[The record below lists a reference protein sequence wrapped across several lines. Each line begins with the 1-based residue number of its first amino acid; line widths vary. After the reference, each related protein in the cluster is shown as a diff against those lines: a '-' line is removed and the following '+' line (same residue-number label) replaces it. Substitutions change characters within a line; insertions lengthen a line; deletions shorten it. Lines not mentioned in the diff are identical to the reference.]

1 MTSETPSGGYRP
13 PPLLSRHDP
22 TNSGIPVPD
31 AEDLAF
37 GASGIAR
44 GEGAMA
50 RSRHGHNGSF
60 ATSRRHFLQ
69 QGAVIGSAAIASGFV
84 HSAGA
89 VDSGPKNLPPNVPEW
104 MKVPG
109 DPMGSQPY
117 GAPSPFEKD
126 VVKNISKNLRQYLS
140 ASGRTPLQDLDGI
153 ITPNGLFYER
163 HHAGVPTIDPAQHR
177 LMLHGLV
184 DRPMIFTMEDIRRF
198 PSVSRVHFLEC
209 SGNPGYKK
217 PYGTTASDL
226 VGLLSCAEWTGVSMK
241 LVLQEA
247 ALQPEAKWVVAEGA
261 DAAAMTRSIPIEKCL
276 DDAMIVYSQ
285 NGERLRPQQGY
296 PLRLIL
302 PGFEGN
308 MNIKWLRRLH
318 VTAEPAFAR
327 DETSKYTDLLANGTA
342 REFSFVMEAK
352 SIILR
357 PSGGQRLASTGFQ
370 EITGI
375 AWSGRGKIRRVD
387 VSVDDGRNWQ
397 EAPLQEPIM
406 TRALTR
412 FRLPWHWDGRP
423 AVIQS
428 RAIDETGYVQP
439 TLAEL
444 IAERGENFFY
454 HNNAIWPWRISAEGE
469 VSNAANDSND

>member
-1 MTSETPSGGYRP
+1 V
-13 PPLLSRHDP
+13 
-22 TNSGIPVPD
+22 TNSAD
-31 AEDLAF
+31 D
-37 GASGIAR
+37 S
-44 GEGAMA
+44 
-50 RSRHGHNGSF
+50 S
-60 ATSRRHFLQ
+60 ATSRRRFLRG
-69 QGAVIGSAAIASGFV
+69 GAIIGGAALASSIAGSA
-84 HSAGA
+84 SAT
-89 VDSGPKNLPPNVPEW
+89 DSNSENLPPNVPEW
-104 MKVPG
+104 MKAPG

-117 GAPSPFEKD
+117 GTPSPFEKN
-126 VVKNISKNLRQYLS
+126 VIKNIAKDLPQYLS

-177 LMLHGLV
+177 LMVHGLV
-184 DRPMIFTMEDIRRF
+184 ERPLIFTVDDIRRF
-198 PSVSRVHFLEC
+198 PSTSQIHFLEC

-217 PYGTTASDL
+217 PYGKTASDL

-247 ALQPEAKWVVAEGA
+247 RLRPEAKWVVAEGA
-261 DAAAMTRSIPIEKCL
+261 DAAALTRSIPIGKCL
-276 DDAMIVYSQ
+276 EDAMIVYSQ

-308 MNIKWLRRLH
+308 MNVKWLRRLH
-318 VTAEPAFAR
+318 VTAEPAYSR
-327 DETSKYTDLLANGTA
+327 EETSKYTDLMPDGTA
-342 REFSFVMEAK
+342 REFSFYMEAK

-357 PSGGQRLASTGFQ
+357 PSGGQRLDTKGFL

-375 AWSGRGKIRRVD
+375 AWSGRGKISRVD

-397 EAPLQEPIM
+397 EAQLQEPIL

-412 FRLPWHWDGRP
+412 FRLPWHWNGQP
-423 AVIQS
+423 TVIQS
-428 RAIDETGYVQP
+428 RATDETGYVQP

-444 IAERGENFFY
+444 VAVRGENFYY
-454 HNNAIWPWRISAEGE
+454 HNNAIWPWQISTDGE
-469 VSNAANDSND
+469 VSNAADA